1 MLQNL
6 RLAKSKKGF
15 AESAGKDLLPI
26 FFLNLDKSADRRET
40 LWKDYAA
47 LSDSLTSDLQLQRV
61 SAVSTAK
68 VESMLENNVLHF
80 NEGFTLTHSERRDN
94 AKKEQYSF
102 HEAACTLSH
111 LKAIW
116 QAYNAGHEVVLII
129 EDDAMLTS
137 DFFENWKDSAE
148 QAPDDWQILQ
158 WTTSNIAIN
167 KRYLHKNNDY

>member
-1 MLQNL
+1 
-6 RLAKSKKGF
+6 
-15 AESAGKDLLPI
+15 
-26 FFLNLDKSADRRET
+26 
-40 LWKDYAA
+40 
-47 LSDSLTSDLQLQRV
+47 V

-137 DFFENWKDSAE
+137 AFLRIGRIMQNRHLT
-148 QAPDDWQILQ
+148 IG
-158 WTTSNIAIN
+158 
-167 KRYLHKNNDY
+167 RYFSGRRAT